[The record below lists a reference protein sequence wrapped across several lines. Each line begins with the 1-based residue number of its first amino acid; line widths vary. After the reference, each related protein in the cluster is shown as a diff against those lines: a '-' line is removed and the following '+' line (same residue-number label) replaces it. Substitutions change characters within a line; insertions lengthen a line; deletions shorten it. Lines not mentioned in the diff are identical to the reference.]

1 MAAVDPASPNQT
13 LLPKWRQHVSI
24 RGGFECAQ
32 ERVLNYPRLFDQLAS
47 RWRPAAGGGRAG
59 NSLQV
64 SLVARVL
71 SVAAV
76 LCAATGPVHAAE
88 EASPV
93 TLRGDWCQG
102 HLIRGQTDAGAQAWL
117 NGDPLRVSESGAFV
131 FGFSRDEAGKQTL
144 KVRRADGSLWQY
156 SEIPCTREYKIQR
169 IDGLPSK
176 QVTPDEK
183 SLKRIREEG
192 ALAAAARKQDADDES
207 VFAEF
212 IWPAKGPISGVYGS
226 QRILNGQPRRP
237 HFGVDV
243 AAPTGTPVVA
253 PAAGVVRMAHPDM
266 YFSGGTLIVD
276 HGFGVTS
283 SFLHLSKI
291 VVKEGERVEQG
302 QKIAEIGATGRVTG
316 PHLDWRMNWFK
327 VRVDPQ
333 PLVGDQPPG

>member
-1 MAAVDPASPNQT
+1 VSYLIHSEPYFPCAPGFRHAVKRACRSLLANLWLPGVVALVATASPG
-13 LLPKWRQHVSI
+13 L
-24 RGGFECAQ
+24 AQ
-32 ERVLNYPRLFDQLAS
+32 AD
-47 RWRPAAGGGRAG
+47 AG
-59 NSLQV
+59 
-64 SLVARVL
+64 
-71 SVAAV
+71 
-76 LCAATGPVHAAE
+76 
-88 EASPV
+88 ASPV

-102 HLIRGQTDAGAQAWL
+102 HLIRGQADPGALAWL
-117 NGDPLRVSESGAFV
+117 NDKPLRVSGQGAFV
-131 FGFSRDEAGKQTL
+131 FGFSRDETGTQSL
-144 KVRRADGSLWQY
+144 KVKRLDGSVW
-156 SEIPCTREYKIQR
+156 EHAATPCVREYKIQR

-176 QVTPDEK
+176 QVTPDEE
-183 SLKRIREEG
+183 SLQRIRQEG
-192 ALAAAARKQDADDES
+192 ARAAAARKFDEADTA

-212 IWPAKGPISGVYGS
+212 IWPARGPISGVYGS

-243 AAPTGTPVVA
+243 AAPTGTTVVA

-291 VVKEGERVEQG
+291 VVEEGQRVEQG

-333 PLVGDQPPG
+333 PLVGAMPPG